1 MSFWGNEDFGLAI
14 ARGLVPGAKAF
25 AIPGRRDGISAVGLA
40 DITQI
45 PSTAAPFVVP
55 NPGGQQLEILSAS
68 SQDTA
73 AGTGIQTL
81 ELEFLDSAGAEQAE
95 TITMNGTSPVATVS
109 TDIDKVQWMHG
120 VTVGTNSVGLGNITL
135 RSTAAGTTFEYIAA
149 GGNQSLSARYTVPT
163 GKTGYILGWQASAVT
178 KVIDFRLR
186 ANVDRFTRELHD
198 AFNFQDAMI
207 LETAPSGFIPF
218 SIPLKC
224 PAGAEIKVSGVSA
237 AAGGDAGCQFDVLL
251 LDDDVKINS
260 RSMRLR

>member
-25 AIPGRRDGISAVGLA
+25 AIPGRRDGVSATGLA
-40 DITQI
+40 DISQV
-45 PSTAAPFVVP
+45 PSTAAIFALTS
-55 NPGGQQLEILSAS
+55 PGGQQLEIFSDDA
-68 SQDTA
+68 QDTA
-73 AGTGIQTL
+73 AGTGLQTL

-95 TITMNGTSPVATVS
+95 TIILNGTSPVATAS

-120 VTVGTNSVGLGNITL
+120 VTVGANTVSEGNITL
-135 RSTAAGTTFEYIAA
+135 RSTAAGTTFEYVAV
-149 GGNQSLSARYTVPT
+149 GGNQSLSCRYTVPT

-198 AFNFQDAMI
+198 AFNFQDALI
-207 LETAPSGFIPF
+207 LETAPSGFVPF
-218 SIPLKC
+218 SVPLKC
-224 PAGAEIKVSGVSA
+224 PAGAEIKISGVSA
-237 AAGGDAGCQFDVLL
+237 AAGGDAGCQFDILV